1 MQPTEKSKRLIPS
14 YLFRFAIC
22 VSVVQARIQI
32 HDLTNNPLAIVPLG
46 EARVKI
52 GYIRI
57 VHPIDL
63 VQIGNTI
70 VNVNNDIQ
78 NNPFTNPLYELIQIK
93 NYKLYE
99 TFLKSKP
106 LTKREKRWDTVGTVW
121 KWIAGSPD
129 AEDLR
134 LINSSMNSLILQN
147 NKQILIN
154 QAIDKRIQEIT
165 DITNQVLKIESE
177 HTKNHSIEINQ
188 LIVLSNLDSLQNQ
201 VETLEEA
208 ILMAKHGIPS
218 SKLLSMRDFTR
229 IASFLQTHD
238 VQITSFEELLSQSKA
253 QVMLNSTHI
262 IYMLKVP
269 QVSLASYEYDY
280 VDSIIKSQKRI
291 SLNKNYILRNATHV
305 YEMDQACEEQNNY
318 FLCENSQLEHVNE
331 CIHRLTTG
339 QHSNCTFEKVYSKGL
354 VKRIND
360 GTILINDAIVEVT
373 SNCTNSSQPLNGSF
387 LIQFTQCNLHING
400 ELYSNYELTIPGRP
414 YYPTTG
420 LRADEVHIIDEPPVE
435 YLQKLTLNH
444 REELETLK
452 LQNHS
457 LSWKLNIFG
466 SVGFS
471 TVILIASSIAV
482 FYYLSRRKRQTN
494 IKVTFDK
501 NAEIITMHDLN
512 QPSSSTSSESKS
524 LTSNPDELSEERKKE
539 LQAFFDTP
547 TALRTIHM

>member
-1 MQPTEKSKRLIPS
+1 M
-14 YLFRFAIC
+14 
-22 VSVVQARIQI
+22 
-32 HDLTNNPLAIVPLG
+32 AIVPLG
-46 EARVKI
+46 EAKVKT

-63 VQIGNTI
+63 IQIGNTI
-70 VNVNNDIQ
+70 NNVNNDIQ

-99 TFLKSKP
+99 TFLKIKP
-106 LTKREKRWDTVGTVW
+106 FNNRPKRWDTIGTVW

-147 NKQILIN
+147 NKQIFIN

-165 DITNQVLKIESE
+165 DITNQVLKIENE
-177 HTKNHSIEINQ
+177 RTKNHSIEINQ

-218 SKLLSMRDFTR
+218 SKLLSMRDFNK
-229 IASFLQTHD
+229 IATFLQTHD

-253 QVMLNSTHI
+253 QVILNNTHI
-262 IYMLKVP
+262 VYMLKVP
-269 QVSLASYEYDY
+269 QVSLVSYEYDY
-280 VDSIIKSQKRI
+280 IDSIIKSEKRI

-305 YEMDQACEEQNNY
+305 YEIDQPCEEQNNY
-318 FLCENSQLEHVNE
+318 FLCENTQIEHANE

-360 GTILINDAIVEVT
+360 GTILINDAVVEVT
-373 SNCTNSSQPLNGSF
+373 SNCTNSSQPLSGSF

-400 ELYSNYELTIPGRP
+400 ELYSNYEITIPGRP

-420 LRADEVHIIDEPPVE
+420 LRVDEIHIIDEPPME
-435 YLQKLTLNH
+435 YLQKLTLDH

-457 LSWKLNIFG
+457 LSWKLNVFG
-466 SVGFS
+466 SVGLS
-471 TVILIASSIAV
+471 TVIIVSSSIAV
-482 FYYLSRRKRQTN
+482 FCYFFRRKQQSD
-494 IKVTFDK
+494 IKVTFNKD
-501 NAEIITMHDLN
+501 AETIIIHDLEPS
-512 QPSSSTSSESKS
+512 PSSTLSESKS
-524 LTSNPDELSEERKKE
+524 LTSNPEELSEERKKE
-539 LQAFFDTP
+539 LQTFFDTP